1 MPEEPRHRSFRAMGT
16 TIELT
21 LWGVDA
27 GRADTAAREL
37 ALRAERWE
45 QIFSRFRDDSELSR
59 INRAGG
65 AWMKVSSELAAV
77 VALAQEWFVASG
89 GRFDPTIL
97 ASLERA
103 GYDRP
108 FAAIGTS
115 GTIERPDF
123 PFESSSSRDVLAIA
137 LDQRAGAI
145 RLPVGMRIDLGG
157 IAKGAFVDSV
167 EDLFV
172 DFPGAIVDAGG
183 DLRVWGQP
191 GNEVIWRI
199 GVQHPGVL
207 DADIAEL
214 QLWAGRPLA
223 VATSSTRS
231 RTWLA
236 GNERQNHLIDPRTG
250 RAVHASTPSV
260 TVVANTVVT
269 AEILAKS
276 ILIASSRGE
285 ELPQAAADLVLIA
298 FEDGRYETIAPYAA
312 AA

>member
-1 MPEEPRHRSFRAMGT
+1 MGEEPSRRSFRAMGT
-16 TIELT
+16 TVELT
-21 LWGVDA
+21 VWGADA
-27 GRADTAAREL
+27 SVADGPGREL
-37 ALRAERWE
+37 ARRAERWE

-59 INRAGG
+59 VNRTGG
-65 AWMKVSSELAAV
+65 DWIQVSPEFVAV

-97 ASLERA
+97 GQLERA
-103 GYDRP
+103 GYDRT
-108 FAAIGTS
+108 FDAIGTTGALVRPEFPVES
-115 GTIERPDF
+115 G
-123 PFESSSSRDVLAIA
+123 SSRDVLAIA
-137 LDQRAGAI
+137 LDEPAGAVC
-145 RLPVGMRIDLGG
+145 LPAGMRIDLGG

-167 EDLFV
+167 DDLFAG
-172 DFPGAIVDAGG
+172 FSGAIVDAGG
-183 DLRVWGQP
+183 DLRVWGRP
-191 GNEVIWRI
+191 GSEPIWRI

-236 GNERQNHLIDPRTG
+236 GNERQNHLIDPRSG
-250 RAVHASTPSV
+250 RAVFSSTPSV
-260 TVVANTVVT
+260 TVVADTVVT

-285 ELPQAAADLVLIA
+285 EFPRAAADLVLIA

>member
-1 MPEEPRHRSFRAMGT
+1 MSEEPRRRSFRAMGT

-21 LWGVDA
+21 LWGVDESA
-27 GRADTAAREL
+27 GDAVSREL
-37 ALRAERWE
+37 EWRAQHWE
-45 QIFSRFRDDSELSR
+45 QVFSRFQDDSELSR
-59 INRAGG
+59 VNRAGG
-65 AWMKVSSELAAV
+65 GWVKVSPEFVAV
-77 VALAQEWFVASG
+77 VALAQKWFVTSA
-89 GRFDPTIL
+89 GRFDPTVL
-97 ASLERA
+97 GALERA
-103 GYDRP
+103 GYDRT
-108 FAAIGTS
+108 FDAIDS
-115 GTIERPDF
+115 PGTIARPDS
-123 PFESSSSRDVLAIA
+123 PLESASSRDVLAIA
-137 LDQRAGAI
+137 LDEGTGAI
-145 RLPVGMRIDLGG
+145 RLPAGMRIDLGG

-167 EDLFV
+167 DDLFMG
-172 DFPGAIVDAGG
+172 FPGAIVDAGG
-183 DLRVWGQP
+183 DLRVWGRP
-191 GNEVIWRI
+191 GAEPIWRI

-250 RAVHASTPSV
+250 RAVFSSTPSV

-269 AEILAKS
+269 AEVLAKS

-285 ELPQAAADLVLIA
+285 EPPRAAADLVLIA
-298 FEDGRYETIAPYAA
+298 YEDGRYETIAPYAA